1 MNIHI
6 KSILSAIAFS
16 LLFYSKSLG
25 LNLFLISILVIVLT
39 ATINKERTTSW
50 KYAFIYSTTA
60 IFVFLNPSGFS
71 IFVHFMALILFI
83 GKSISNKTSL
93 YLSWLLGLTNILVA
107 FVANYTQNQKV
118 AIDEHPKNV
127 ISPQLINRFKGVI
140 FAALL
145 LVLFGL
151 LYKNANPVF
160 DNLIDQ
166 INFNFISIPWL
177 FFTFL
182 GYILF
187 LNLLKPLDAT
197 ELIAFDLTQ
206 KNHLE
211 KPTED
216 VITTEKQKLESE
228 HTLGTIIFTALNL
241 LLLFFLGTD
250 ILYLVQKTEMSNAAY
265 SESVHQGVYALLF
278 SIVLA
283 IVLILYFFRGNL
295 NFYKENKR
303 IKTLTY
309 FWIALNT
316 VLICFTWY
324 KNFTYVEALGLTYKR
339 IGVFVYLVLNLIG
352 LITAYIKVAQVKSFV
367 YLVRTNLA
375 TVFTFLILSAAI
387 PWDKTIT
394 WFNISTLNTPDINY
408 LISLGDTN
416 SRQLY
421 EYANLNEI
429 DENLRH
435 RIQEKYTDYIANE
448 ATKTWQEYTL
458 TQLVNPDTK

>member
-1 MNIHI
+1 M
-6 KSILSAIAFS
+6 
-16 LLFYSKSLG
+16 
-25 LNLFLISILVIVLT
+25 
-39 ATINKERTTSW
+39 
-50 KYAFIYSTTA
+50 
-60 IFVFLNPSGFS
+60 
-71 IFVHFMALILFI
+71 
-83 GKSISNKTSL
+83 
-93 YLSWLLGLTNILVA
+93 
-107 FVANYTQNQKV
+107 
-118 AIDEHPKNV
+118 
-127 ISPQLINRFKGVI
+127 
-140 FAALL
+140 
-145 LVLFGL
+145 
-151 LYKNANPVF
+151 YKNANPVF

-187 LNLLKPLDAT
+187 LNLLKPLDAR
-197 ELIAFDLTQ
+197 ELVAFDLAQ

-211 KPTED
+211 KPTEEF
-216 VITTEKQKLESE
+216 ITNEKQKLENE

-241 LLLFFLGTD
+241 LLLFFLVTD
-250 ILYLVQKTEMSNAAY
+250 IIYLTQNTAMTNTAY

-295 NFYKENKR
+295 NFYKENQR
-303 IKTLTY
+303 IKSLTY
-309 FWIALNT
+309 VWISLNIL
-316 VLICFTWY
+316 LIFFTGY

-339 IGVFVYLVLNLIG
+339 IGVFVYLLLNSIG

-375 TVFTFLILSAAI
+375 TVFAFLFLSAAI

-394 WFNISTLNTPDINY
+394 RFNINTLDTPDINY
-408 LISLGDTN
+408 LISLGN
-416 SRQLY
+416 SNSGQLY

-429 DENLRH
+429 DENLRK
-435 RIQEKYTDYIANE
+435 RIQEKYRDYITIE

-458 TQLVNPDTK
+458 TQLVNTDTK